1 MNLNE
6 LLLSPA
12 VWGVIGSVITGFVT
26 YRTTT
31 SKNNIDLSIKREQ
44 FIDAQLQK
52 LFTSYQNEIAEMKEE
67 VKGLV
72 EENKLLREEVIQLK
86 GKIVEMEGHRN
97 VKENN

>member
-72 EENKLLREEVIQLK
+72 AENKLLREEVIQLK